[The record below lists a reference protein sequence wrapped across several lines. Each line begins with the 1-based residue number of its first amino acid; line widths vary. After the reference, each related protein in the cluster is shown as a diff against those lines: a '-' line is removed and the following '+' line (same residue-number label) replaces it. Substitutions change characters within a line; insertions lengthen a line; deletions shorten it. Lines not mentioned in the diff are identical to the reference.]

1 MAWILSVTT
10 LLSNANLGWSK
21 GAWWSW
27 ALWAAN
33 AGLWQVY
40 AMSIHQYGLTP
51 LNLVTMGMGVVNAWR
66 KFWETH
72 GERASDG

>member
-51 LNLVTMGMGVVNAWR
+51 LNLVTMGMGAVNAYR
-66 KFWETH
+66 KWSESH
-72 GERASDG
+72 REDR